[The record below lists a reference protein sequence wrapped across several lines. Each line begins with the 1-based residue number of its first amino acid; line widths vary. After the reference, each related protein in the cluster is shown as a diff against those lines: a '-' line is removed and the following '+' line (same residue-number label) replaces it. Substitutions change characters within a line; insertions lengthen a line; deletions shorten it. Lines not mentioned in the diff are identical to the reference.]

1 MKGCPSGPVLCAVG
15 SSGVWGKWGSLC
27 PRFHGRLV
35 DLGRAGKKVHCC
47 LSFHFFKRVQKFRTF
62 GQIFQLKKR

>member
-1 MKGCPSGPVLCAVG
+1 MIKGCPSASVLCAVG

-35 DLGRAGKKVHCC
+35 DLGAGEEGS
-47 LSFHFFKRVQKFRTF
+47 LLP
-62 GQIFQLKKR
+62 QLPFLQESPEIQNFWTDLPI